1 MLNQAYL
8 RLFRG
13 IPPFDIP
20 YNIVRNNPNDVLIL
34 PVSQCDKAHFR
45 G

>member
-1 MLNQAYL
+1 MLNRAYL

-13 IPPFDIP
+13 MQAFDIP
-20 YNIVRNNPNDVLIL
+20 YNVVRNNPNDVLIL
-34 PVSQCDKAHFR
+34 PVSRCDKALFR